1 MLHLCVSGP
10 VYVLDDVEVVLTN
23 REVHF
28 TFTTCIYFCS
38 RNLLRIMV
46 KINSAKSISEIREIS
61 IIGVRKRCMRLFR
74 DMYGIKEYYIQKF
87 NINIFFLPFP
97 FPSRT

>member
-61 IIGVRKRCMRLFR
+61 IRIILVVPGCP
-74 DMYGIKEYYIQKF
+74 YGPTGG
-87 NINIFFLPFP
+87 PFDILVD
-97 FPSRT
+97 SLGSL

>member
-46 KINSAKSISEIREIS
+46 KIKVDKMVKLS
-61 IIGVRKRCMRLFR
+61 
-74 DMYGIKEYYIQKF
+74 
-87 NINIFFLPFP
+87 LPHGKYWYVY
-97 FPSRT
+97 T

>member
-46 KINSAKSISEIREIS
+46 KIKKDIVKDILEENCDVDVADQEK
-61 IIGVRKRCMRLFR
+61 
-74 DMYGIKEYYIQKF
+74 
-87 NINIFFLPFP
+87 
-97 FPSRT
+97 

>member
-61 IIGVRKRCMRLFR
+61 IMSLWKCVRV
-74 DMYGIKEYYIQKF
+74 
-87 NINIFFLPFP
+87 INSTIL
-97 FPSRT
+97 

>member
-61 IIGVRKRCMRLFR
+61 MIYLLNNPLIQ
-74 DMYGIKEYYIQKF
+74 IQKYSCP
-87 NINIFFLPFP
+87 I
-97 FPSRT
+97 

>member
-46 KINSAKSISEIREIS
+46 KIIFQRHGDIRHLETLRI
-61 IIGVRKRCMRLFR
+61 
-74 DMYGIKEYYIQKF
+74 
-87 NINIFFLPFP
+87 PW
-97 FPSRT
+97 

>member
-61 IIGVRKRCMRLFR
+61 II
-74 DMYGIKEYYIQKF
+74 YITFGDILIDEDSFQLIYCKF
-87 NINIFFLPFP
+87 N
-97 FPSRT
+97 

>member
-61 IIGVRKRCMRLFR
+61 IIMKAILNVLT
-74 DMYGIKEYYIQKF
+74 ETQ
-87 NINIFFLPFP
+87 FFYKDLGPKILG
-97 FPSRT
+97 

>member
-23 REVHF
+23 RKVHF

-61 IIGVRKRCMRLFR
+61 IMKFCGPIDSTV
-74 DMYGIKEYYIQKF
+74 IK
-87 NINIFFLPFP
+87 
-97 FPSRT
+97 